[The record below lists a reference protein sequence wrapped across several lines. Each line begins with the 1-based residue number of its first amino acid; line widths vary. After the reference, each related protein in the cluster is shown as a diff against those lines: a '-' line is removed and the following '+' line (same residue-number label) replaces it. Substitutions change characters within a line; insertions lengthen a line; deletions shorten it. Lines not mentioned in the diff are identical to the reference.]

1 MKKLFKEFGAFVA
14 RGNVLDMAVGIII
27 GSAFTAII
35 TSLVENIFTPLIG
48 MILGGIDFA
57 GINVTV
63 GSAVLEIGKFLNAI
77 ITFILTAFVLFL
89 VVKAIN
95 KAREK
100 AEAKKKAAEA
110 EAEEAP
116 AEPSAEEK
124 LLTEIRDLLK
134 K

>member
-1 MKKLFKEFGAFVA
+1 MKKLLKEFGAFVA

-27 GSAFTAII
+27 GGAFTAII

-48 MILGGIDFA
+48 MILGGVDFA

-89 VVKAIN
+89 VVKSIN
-95 KAREK
+95 KARER
-100 AEAKKKAAEA
+100 AEKKKAEEAAAEP
-110 EAEEAP
+110 EAP

>member
-1 MKKLFKEFGAFVA
+1 MKKFFKEFGAFIA

-27 GSAFTAII
+27 GGAFTAII
-35 TSLVENIFTPLIG
+35 SSLVENIFAPLIG

-63 GSAVLEIGKFLNAI
+63 GSAVLEIGKFLSAV

-89 VVKAIN
+89 VIKSIN

-100 AEAKKKAAEA
+100 AEKKKAEEAAAEP
-110 EAEEAP
+110 EAP

>member
-27 GSAFTAII
+27 GGAFTAII

-89 VVKAIN
+89 VIKAIN

-110 EAEEAP
+110 EPEAP

>member
-1 MKKLFKEFGAFVA
+1 MKKFFKEFGAFVS

-27 GSAFTAII
+27 GGAFTAII
-35 TSLVENIFTPLIG
+35 SSLVENIFTPLIG

-57 GINVTV
+57 NINVTV
-63 GSAVLEIGKFLNAI
+63 GSAVLKIGLFLNSVI
-77 ITFILTAFVLFL
+77 IFILTAFVLFL

-95 KAREK
+95 KARER
-100 AEAKKKAAEA
+100 ADKKKAAEA
-110 EAEEAP
+110 EPEAP

>member
-63 GSAVLEIGKFLNAI
+63 GSAVLQIGKFLNAI

-89 VVKAIN
+89 VIKAIN

-110 EAEEAP
+110 EPEAP

>member
-35 TSLVENIFTPLIG
+35 SSLVEHIFTPLIG

-57 GINVTV
+57 NINVTV
-63 GSAVLEIGKFLNAI
+63 GSAVLQIGMFLNAI

-100 AEAKKKAAEA
+100 ADKKKA
-110 EAEEAP
+110 EEAAP
-116 AEPSAEEK
+116 EAPPEPSAEEK

>member
-1 MKKLFKEFGAFVA
+1 MKKFFKEFGAFVA

-27 GSAFTAII
+27 GGAFTAII
-35 TSLVENIFTPLIG
+35 SSLVEHIFTPLIG

-63 GSAVLEIGKFLNAI
+63 GSAVLQIGMFLNAV

-89 VVKAIN
+89 VIKAIN

-100 AEAKKKAAEA
+100 AEKKKAEEAAAEP
-110 EAEEAP
+110 EAP

>member
-1 MKKLFKEFGAFVA
+1 MKKFFKEFGAFVA
-14 RGNVLDMAVGIII
+14 RGNVIDMAVGIVI
-27 GSAFTAII
+27 GGAFTAII

-63 GSAVLEIGKFLNAI
+63 GSAVLEIGVFLNKVI
-77 ITFILTAFVLFL
+77 IFILTAFVLFL
-89 VVKAIN
+89 VIKAIN
-95 KAREK
+95 KAKAK
-100 AEAKKKAAEA
+100 AEKKKA
-110 EAEEAP
+110 EEPAAP
-116 AEPSAEEK
+116 AEPSTEEK